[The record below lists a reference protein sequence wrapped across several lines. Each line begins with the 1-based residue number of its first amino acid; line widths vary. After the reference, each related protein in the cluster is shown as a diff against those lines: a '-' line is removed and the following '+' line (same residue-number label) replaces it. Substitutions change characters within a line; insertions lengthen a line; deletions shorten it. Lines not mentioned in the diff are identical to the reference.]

1 MLYNIYYYAIKPPH
15 SAHSRSN
22 LCQSFALWFSSLVTA
37 YLLLDNK
44 SGRRESNPRRQ
55 PWEGCI
61 LPLNYFRICLYFITK
76 KNLYKLL
83 IYLLIKNTYIF
94 NKRETRLVLDL
105 LHAHG
110 YSPLSLRLSRLI
122 PFAIRI
128 CSLRSCHPFANPPNC
143 AIGEFLPL
151 SLSIKKPHL
160 WWSFFM
166 ERETRLELATSSLAR
181 RHSTTELP
189 PHRVTSLVLHKQFFF
204 ASVFLLIYIVAYTKK
219 S

>member
-1 MLYNIYYYAIKPPH
+1 M
-15 SAHSRSN
+15 
-22 LCQSFALWFSSLVTA
+22 
-37 YLLLDNK
+37 
-44 SGRRESNPRRQ
+44 
-55 PWEGCI
+55 
-61 LPLNYFRICLYFITK
+61 
-76 KNLYKLL
+76 
-83 IYLLIKNTYIF
+83 
-94 NKRETRLVLDL
+94 DL

-110 YSPLSLRLSRLI
+110 YSPLSLRLSWLI

-204 ASVFLLIYIVAYTKK
+204 ASVFYEFILQLILKRAKIVSPEINSGWVLINDKISK
-219 S
+219 QVQE